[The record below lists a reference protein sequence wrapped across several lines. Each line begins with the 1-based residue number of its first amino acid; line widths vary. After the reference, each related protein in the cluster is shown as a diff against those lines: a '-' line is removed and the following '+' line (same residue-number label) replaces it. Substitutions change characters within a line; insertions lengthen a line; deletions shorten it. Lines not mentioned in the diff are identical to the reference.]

1 MKHFLLWIPA
11 FTNFYNVF
19 EKFIFGLHI
28 LFLHDS
34 AGWMTLDGN
43 PMHVFFILG
52 DADTDN
58 LLVWRNIL

>member
-11 FTNFYNVF
+11 FTNFYNLF
-19 EKFIFGLHI
+19 EKFIFGLLSTMLHI
-28 LFLHDS
+28 LFLNDS
-34 AGWMTLDGN
+34 RWEPNAR
-43 PMHVFFILG
+43 FFILG